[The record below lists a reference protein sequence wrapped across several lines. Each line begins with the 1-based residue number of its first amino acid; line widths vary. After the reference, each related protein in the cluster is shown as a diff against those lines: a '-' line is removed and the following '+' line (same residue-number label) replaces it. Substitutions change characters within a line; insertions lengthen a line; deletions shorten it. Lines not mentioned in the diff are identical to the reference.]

1 MLEDKKKL
9 DLIKE
14 YNISFVSSGGNA
26 SKNAKGVR
34 ISLNKKWLN
43 DMGITEE
50 NRTVIATYNPSKK
63 EIIIKPK
70 NLIND
75 DEFII
80 KNEDTIEYKI
90 K

>member
-1 MLEDKKKL
+1 MEDKKNL

-14 YNISFVSSGGNA
+14 YNISFVASGGNA

-34 ISLNKKWLN
+34 LSLNKKWIN
-43 DMGITEE
+43 DMGITES
-50 NRTVIATYNPSKK
+50 NRTVIATYNPGKK

-70 NLIND
+70 DLSND

-80 KNEDTIEYKI
+80 KNEDTVEYKI